1 MQSIFN
7 KIFVTNAEYSII
19 KTMHAS
25 ERLRWLFDIFDATT
39 LQQTGMDLSSFF
51 AEVQDNL
58 ERYKDLPI
66 LPNIADNQLDEFPD
80 DRDHDF
86 VDVMI
91 DDDNIMI
98 ESNSLRALRH
108 VTSKFME
115 SGYMLQR
122 DLATEK
128 LFKKDKT
135 TRYIRVFRIINFINS
150 ICLN

>member
-1 MQSIFN
+1 
-7 KIFVTNAEYSII
+7 
-19 KTMHAS
+19 MHAS
-25 ERLRWLFDIFDATT
+25 ERLRWLFDTFDATT

-66 LPNIADNQLDEFPD
+66 LPNIADNRVDEIPD
-80 DRDHDF
+80 DRNHDF

-98 ESNSLRALRH
+98 ESNSLRALRI

-122 DLATEK
+122 DIATEK